1 MQCEYTTPA
10 VTEPRKIA
18 PRLTPFS
25 SRAGK
30 RRNARLRMSGRYRC
44 HHTAPWRARL
54 PDMFSGFIISARRPA
69 GSAPQRR
76 TNFGLRH
83 GFAHRKMSCVCTPR
97 LLLHQLFSQHRNVIH
112 FARQTM
118 FITCVIGLPHC
129 KLSSWRRPV
138 RDLPRLAKGAHTRK
152 LAGPTWSNRLETC
165 GGCCAEACRNNDM
178 WSTAATGGS
187 MLAIKRGVFQCTI
200 SRKLLQPSV
209 NVYSGFQHG
218 AQ

>member
-69 GSAPQRR
+69 GSAPQQR
-76 TNFGLRH
+76 TSFGLRH

-97 LLLHQLFSQHRNVIH
+97 LLLHQLFLNIETS
-112 FARQTM
+112 
-118 FITCVIGLPHC
+118 FILHVKQCSSHALLGSHIANYPAGAVQCEICQGLP
-129 KLSSWRRPV
+129 R
-138 RDLPRLAKGAHTRK
+138 AHTQGN
-152 LAGPTWSNRLETC
+152 LQVQHGPT
-165 GGCCAEACRNNDM
+165 
-178 WSTAATGGS
+178 AA
-187 MLAIKRGVFQCTI
+187 
-200 SRKLLQPSV
+200 
-209 NVYSGFQHG
+209 
-218 AQ
+218 